1 MILGLFKEKLNV
13 NDHKHV
19 INYIISEEAN
29 QQWTYHVI
37 ENDFKKEAFRG
48 LPFAKNVLNSFV
60 TMNLNMK
67 ASDEMLSSIA
77 DLGYRKCREWLDT
90 YKELDKKVSKIKFE
104 DLVKNSA
111 PILYYSDSMPERY
124 PDFAFNP
131 NAFKGLT
138 NTQLNI
144 YFGKRNQNY
153 NIVMYVQREMNCYAK
168 NMLKR
173 KEYQKLGR
181 VERDTLIED
190 ELEKINKMKKK
201 QQDEIINKLEVKAKK
216 DFEKRNMFNEVGH

>member
-29 QQWTYHVI
+29 QQWTYHVV
-37 ENDFKKEAFRG
+37 ENDFNKEAFRG

-67 ASDEMLSSIA
+67 ASDEMLGSIA

-90 YKELDKKVSKIKFE
+90 YNALNKKVSKMTFK

-111 PILYYSDSMPERY
+111 PILYYADSMPERY
-124 PDFAFNP
+124 PDFGFNP
-131 NAFKGLT
+131 NAFKGLN

-144 YFGKRNQNY
+144 YFGKRNQDY
-153 NIVMYVQREMNCYAK
+153 NVVMYVQREMNCYSK
-168 NMLKR
+168 NLINR
-173 KEYQKLGR
+173 KEYQKLSR
-181 VERDTLIED
+181 LEQDHLLDT
-190 ELEKINKMKKK
+190 ELEKIKKMKKK
-201 QQDEIINKLEVKAKK
+201 QQNELIKKLEDKAKK
-216 DFEKRNMFNEVGH
+216 DFEKRNKFNEVGH

>member
-1 MILGLFKEKLNV
+1 MVFGLFKEKLNI

-29 QQWTYHVI
+29 QQWAYHVL

-67 ASDEMLSSIA
+67 VSDEILSSIA

-90 YKELDKKVSKIKFE
+90 YNSLNKKISKMKFN
-104 DLVKNSA
+104 DLVKSSG
-111 PILYYSDSMPERY
+111 PIFYYAEIMPERY

-131 NAFKGLT
+131 NAFKGLN

-153 NIVMYVQREMNCYAK
+153 NIVMYVQREMNCYVK
-168 NMLKR
+168 NMIKR
-173 KEYQKLGR
+173 KEYQKLNR
-181 VERDTLIED
+181 IEQD
-190 ELEKINKMKKK
+190 HLLDIELEKIKKMKKK
-201 QQDEIINKLEVKAKK
+201 QQNELIEKLEDKAEK
-216 DFEKRNMFNEVGH
+216 DFEKRNKFNEVGH

>member
-13 NDHKHV
+13 SNHKHV

-37 ENDFKKEAFRG
+37 ENDFKKESFRG

-60 TMNLNMK
+60 TVNLNMK
-67 ASDEMLSSIA
+67 ASDEMLSTIA
-77 DLGYRKCREWLDT
+77 DLGYRKCREWLDA
-90 YKELDKKVSKIKFE
+90 YKELDQKVSKMKFKDLIK
-104 DLVKNSA
+104 NTG
-111 PILYYSDSMPERY
+111 PILYYSNSMPIRY

-153 NIVMYVQREMNCYAK
+153 NIVMYVQREMNCYHK
-168 NMLKR
+168 NILKK

-181 VERDTLIED
+181 VEQDTLIED

-201 QQDEIINKLEVKAKK
+201 QQDEIINRLEVKAKQ

>member
-13 NDHKHV
+13 TDHKHV

-29 QQWTYHVI
+29 QQWTYHVV
-37 ENDFKKEAFRG
+37 ENDFNKEAFRG

-67 ASDEMLSSIA
+67 ASDEMLGSIA

-90 YKELDKKVSKIKFE
+90 YNALNKKVSKMTFK

-111 PILYYSDSMPERY
+111 PILYYADSMPERY
-124 PDFAFNP
+124 PDFGFNP
-131 NAFKGLT
+131 NAFKGLN

-144 YFGKRNQNY
+144 YFGKRNQDY
-153 NIVMYVQREMNCYAK
+153 NVVMYVQREMNCYSK
-168 NMLKR
+168 NLINR
-173 KEYQKLGR
+173 KEYQKLSR
-181 VERDTLIED
+181 LEQDHLLDTE
-190 ELEKINKMKKK
+190 
-201 QQDEIINKLEVKAKK
+201 
-216 DFEKRNMFNEVGH
+216 

>member
-1 MILGLFKEKLNV
+1 MVFGLFKEKLNI

-29 QQWTYHVI
+29 QQWAYHVL

-67 ASDEMLSSIA
+67 VSDEILSSIA

-90 YKELDKKVSKIKFE
+90 YNSLNKKVSKMKFN
-104 DLVKNSA
+104 DLVKSSG
-111 PILYYSDSMPERY
+111 PIFYYAEIMPERY

-131 NAFKGLT
+131 NAFKGLN

-153 NIVMYVQREMNCYAK
+153 NIVMYVQREMNCYVK
-168 NMLKR
+168 NMIKR
-173 KEYQKLGR
+173 KEYQKLNR
-181 VERDTLIED
+181 IEQD
-190 ELEKINKMKKK
+190 HLLDIELEKIKKMKKK
-201 QQDEIINKLEVKAKK
+201 QQNELIEKLEDKAEK
-216 DFEKRNMFNEVGH
+216 DFEKRNKFNEVGH

>member
-29 QQWTYHVI
+29 QQWTYHVV
-37 ENDFKKEAFRG
+37 ENDFNKEAFRG

-67 ASDEMLSSIA
+67 ASDEMLDSIA

-90 YKELDKKVSKIKFE
+90 YNALNKKVSKMTFK

-111 PILYYSDSMPERY
+111 PILYYADSMPERY
-124 PDFAFNP
+124 PDFGFNP
-131 NAFKGLT
+131 NAFKELN

-144 YFGKRNQNY
+144 YFGKRNQDY
-153 NIVMYVQREMNCYAK
+153 NVVMYVQREMNCYSK
-168 NMLKR
+168 NLINR
-173 KEYQKLGR
+173 KEYQKLSR
-181 VERDTLIED
+181 LEQDHLLDT
-190 ELEKINKMKKK
+190 ELEKIKKMKKK
-201 QQDEIINKLEVKAKK
+201 QQNELIKKLEDKAKK
-216 DFEKRNMFNEVGH
+216 DFEKRNKFNEVGH